1 MDFLSLLGDDAP
13 SVGVGGAGSGDAP
26 NPGVAAAGSFDFLS
40 LLGDDAPRVGVGGA
54 ETGDAPNPG
63 VASAGEALAIPTS
76 APVALSP
83 GLRLSASVKPKA
95 KQRFGSGRHGSRLER
110 APCLRTYVLRI
121 YVVRM
126 HVDTQTDAQ
135 TDT

>member
-1 MDFLSLLGDDAP
+1 
-13 SVGVGGAGSGDAP
+13 
-26 NPGVAAAGSFDFLS
+26 
-40 LLGDDAPRVGVGGA
+40 
-54 ETGDAPNPG
+54 
-63 VASAGEALAIPTS
+63 
-76 APVALSP
+76 LSP

-126 HVDTQTDAQ
+126 HVDTQTDSQ
-135 TDT
+135 TDTQTDIQTDTQSYFLKGV